1 MRQTYH
7 ILVAFLLLTLL
18 PLTTQAEKINLSSA
32 DDTTKSTTLRS
43 PTGALFRSIAFP
55 AWGQLYN
62 KKYPK
67 ATVVFLGESGL
78 ITGAVIEWVRM
89 KDHQDKFESLS
100 ITDPQ
105 KAVEFD
111 LFEFHQDK
119 RNIFL
124 WLTAA
129 TIFLSMWD
137 AYADA
142 QLSSFEKEKKEEQ
155 NQLGFVPSINRE
167 NKEFKLLWSFKF

>member
-1 MRQTYH
+1 MRKTYH
-7 ILVAFLLLTLL
+7 ILEAFLLLTLL
-18 PLTTQAEKINLSSA
+18 PLSTQAEKINLTSA
-32 DDTTKSTTLRS
+32 NDTTKTTTLHS
-43 PTGALFRSIAFP
+43 PTGALFRSLAFP
-55 AWGQLYN
+55 GWGQFYN
-62 KKYPK
+62 KKYFK
-67 ATVVFLGESGL
+67 AAVVFLGESGL
-78 ITGAVIEWVRM
+78 IAGAVIEWVRM
-89 KDHQDKFESLS
+89 KEFEDKFESLPLG
-100 ITDPQ
+100 DPQ

-111 LFEFHQDK
+111 LFQFHQDK

-155 NQLGFVPSINRE
+155 NQLGFIPSINRE
-167 NKEFKLLWSFKF
+167 NKEVKLLWSFKF

>member
-1 MRQTYH
+1 MEIYH
-7 ILVAFLLLTLL
+7 
-18 PLTTQAEKINLSSA
+18 
-32 DDTTKSTTLRS
+32 
-43 PTGALFRSIAFP
+43 
-55 AWGQLYN
+55 
-62 KKYPK
+62 
-67 ATVVFLGESGL
+67 
-78 ITGAVIEWVRM
+78 VISRGV
-89 KDHQDKFESLS
+89 
-100 ITDPQ
+100 
-105 KAVEFD
+105 
-111 LFEFHQDK
+111 DK

-142 QLSSFEKEKKEEQ
+142 QLSSFETEKKEEQ